1 MTSGLIRPS
10 AEGPRLL
17 KSATSSRP
25 GPLKVAPA
33 AITFFASANGFIV
46 WRPGG
51 TPQKPEPQFPAAK
64 TTRKSWLFQM
74 KLSVSADSWIY
85 ALQQLPQLSEWIEE
99 FRFRAICQRSVT
111 ELKLIELPSAER
123 SCISRDAS
131 NAWPSCGPVVPFDPV
146 ASPLYKSIDVHHAGC
161 AREQREGALGELD
174 PHGTRL
180 PEAENRL
187 HAAEVGHDAENL

>member
-1 MTSGLIRPS
+1 MTSGLSRPS
-10 AEGPRLL
+10 AERPRRL
-17 KSATSSRP
+17 KSPTPSSP
-25 GPLKVAPA
+25 GPLKVAPP

-51 TPQKPEPQFPAAK
+51 GPQKPEPQFPAAK

-123 SCISRDAS
+123 SCIFRDAS
-131 NAWPSCGPVVPFDPV
+131 NAWPSGGTVV
-146 ASPLYKSIDVHHAGC
+146 
-161 AREQREGALGELD
+161 
-174 PHGTRL
+174 RL
-180 PEAENRL
+180 QAVSCP
-187 HAAEVGHDAENL
+187 